1 MSGSAVAG
9 GSPGAFVAFDCETSG
24 LDAAA
29 DSLLQLAAVRVAGGQ
44 VEDEFCTL
52 VRYTAPLAVGV
63 ARLTGLDPAALA
75 VAPPLA
81 EAVEGFRAF
90 AGDLPL
96 VAHNA
101 AFDVAFLQAALKRC
115 GLPAWAGT
123 AYDTYALARLLAPL
137 QPSFRLGDLAA
148 RYGLE
153 LSQAH
158 DALHDARATGLLFAA
173 LRDALGRVPT
183 PLLATLEF
191 LQRPAADPTWSLLAE
206 TLAARGGGLRQTVL
220 AAALTGRGGGGGGAG
235 AAGGGRGGAHGV
247 AVDEASPGGVSA
259 AGVSADGASG
269 GGVSA
274 DGASGGGVPAGGVS
288 AAGASG
294 GGVPGGGVPG
304 GGMSGAGVH
313 GADVHGAG
321 VPAQATPAGGVPAN
335 AASMAAA
342 HSPGARLPA
351 AAAALPLDRFDPD
364 ALEAMLAPGGPVA
377 EVLPD
382 FEPRQVQVEM
392 LRRVARALAS
402 GRHLLVEAG
411 TGTGKSL
418 AYLLPAVAWARAHEV
433 PVVVA
438 THTINLQEQLFDK
451 DIPLLARAIGGPVRA
466 ALLKGR
472 GHYLCLK
479 TWSEALEQPPAPEAS
494 PLLARVAAW
503 LAETVTG
510 DRGELDLFGEDEERW
525 HALSTD
531 AVACAGRRC
540 PWYGQCFFF
549 QARAR
554 ADTAE
559 VVVVNH
565 ALLLTDLKS
574 GSRILPEHRHVVVD
588 EAHHLDEEASIHLG
602 ETLSERRCL
611 EFLGGLDRGRG
622 PLASAR
628 QTLQIAGGLA
638 DDGPRADAL
647 RRLAPMQAQVA
658 AAIAAASEAFTQWR
672 QWARPRVGRG
682 GGGWVTV
689 RMEPRQAGDPWS
701 AVLEAGNALRLHLS
715 DLQRGLA
722 ALARDVED
730 DSAEIA
736 AELVESAARA
746 GEYAASLQLFL
757 TGQDGW
763 VTWLEAPAR
772 RGGSLGGLQL
782 RAAPVEPGP
791 LLADSLFG
799 ARDTVVMTSATLAVA
814 GSFQYVA
821 GRLGLLQDRERY
833 DAVALAS
840 PFDFKDQA
848 LLAIVDDLPD
858 PREQDPFTRGLTGF
872 LRQLLTATGGRGLVL
887 FTSNRMLRAVY
898 GELKPALEAT
908 GIAVLGQGLD
918 GSRGR
923 LAAALREG
931 GATVVLGAASFWEG
945 VDVPGEALSCVV
957 VAQLPFWAPD
967 IPLVQ
972 ARSEAVAAAGGSAFR
987 DLALP
992 QAALRFKQG
1001 FGRLIR
1007 TGSDRGVAV
1016 VCDRRL
1022 ATSEYGRVFV
1032 SSLPGPRVL
1041 RGGQEAVLERVRGF
1055 LG

>member
-1 MSGSAVAG
+1 MSGPGGSGAG
-9 GSPGAFVAFDCETSG
+9 GSAFGGAGAFVAFDCETSG
-24 LDAAA
+24 LDAAN
-29 DSLLQLAAVRVAGGQ
+29 DSLLQLAAARIVGGQ
-44 VEDEFCTL
+44 VEDEFATL
-52 VRYTAPLAVGV
+52 VRYTAPLPVGV
-63 ARLTGLDPAALA
+63 ARLTGLDPAELA

-81 EAVEGFRAF
+81 EAAAGFRAF
-90 AGDLPL
+90 AGELPL

-101 AFDVAFLQAALKRC
+101 PFDVAFLQAALKKC
-115 GLPAWAGT
+115 GLPAWDGT

-137 QPSFRLGDLAA
+137 QPSFRLGELAA

-158 DALHDARATGLLFAA
+158 DALHDARATGLLFVA
-173 LRDALGRVPT
+173 LVEALGRMST

-191 LQRPAADPTWSLLAE
+191 LQRPAGDATWSLLAE
-206 TLAARGGGLRQTVL
+206 TLAARGGGGLRQTVL
-220 AAALTGRGGGGGGAG
+220 AAALTGRGRPNGSGGGGAG
-235 AAGGGRGGAHGV
+235 APPSDGFT
-247 AVDEASPGGVSA
+247 AVRDR
-259 AGVSADGASG
+259 
-269 GGVSA
+269 
-274 DGASGGGVPAGGVS
+274 PAL
-288 AAGASG
+288 
-294 GGVPGGGVPG
+294 
-304 GGMSGAGVH
+304 
-313 GADVHGAG
+313 DF
-321 VPAQATPAGGVPAN
+321 
-335 AASMAAA
+335 
-342 HSPGARLPA
+342 
-351 AAAALPLDRFDPD
+351 DRFEPD

-382 FEPRQVQVEM
+382 FEPRQVQVRM
-392 LRRVARALAS
+392 LRAVARALAS

-418 AYLLPAVAWARAHEV
+418 AYLLPALAWARAHEV

-438 THTINLQEQLFDK
+438 THTINLQEQLFEK
-451 DIPLLARAIGGPVRA
+451 DIPLLARAVGSPVRA
-466 ALLKGR
+466 ALMKGR

-479 TWSEALEQPPAPEAS
+479 TWSETLEEPPAVDEA
-494 PLLARVAAW
+494 PLLARIAAW

-525 HALSTD
+525 YALSTD
-531 AVACAGRRC
+531 AVACTGRRC

-554 ADTAE
+554 ADVAE

-574 GSRILPEHRHVVVD
+574 GGRILPEHRHVVVD

-602 ETLSERRCL
+602 ETLSERRCM
-611 EFLGGLDRGRG
+611 EFLGSLDRTRG
-622 PLASAR
+622 PLGAAR
-628 QTLQIAGGLA
+628 QTLRIAGGLA
-638 DDGPRADAL
+638 DDGPRADGL
-647 RRLAPMQAQVA
+647 RRLGQMQSQVA
-658 AAIAAASEAFTQWR
+658 AALAAASEAFTQWR
-672 QWARPRVGRG
+672 QWARPRVGWG
-682 GGGWVTV
+682 SGGWATV
-689 RMEPRQAGDPWS
+689 RIEPRQGEGGWP
-701 AVLEAGNALRLHLS
+701 AVAEAGGNLRLLLS
-715 DLQRGLA
+715 ELQR
-722 ALARDVED
+722 ALSALGRDVEED
-730 DSAEIA
+730 DGQVA
-736 AELVESAARA
+736 AELAESAGRA
-746 GEYAASLQLFL
+746 GELAAGVQLFL

-763 VTWLEAPAR
+763 VTWLEAPVR
-772 RGGSLGGLQL
+772 RGGSLGALQL

-791 LLADSLFG
+791 LLADNLFG

-821 GRLGLLQDRERY
+821 GRLGLLLDRDRY

-848 LLAIVDDLPD
+848 LLAIVNDLPD
-858 PREQDPFTRGLTGF
+858 VREPDSFARGLTDF
-872 LRQLLTATGGRGLVL
+872 LRRLLTATGGRGLVL
-887 FTSNRMLRAVY
+887 FTSNRMLRSVY
-898 GELKPALEAT
+898 GALKPALEAA
-908 GIAVLGQGLD
+908 GISVLGQGLD

-1007 TGSDRGVAV
+1007 SGSDRGVAV

-1022 ATSEYGRVFV
+1022 ATSDYGKVFI
-1032 SSLPGPRVL
+1032 SSLPGPRVFP
-1041 RGGQEAVLERVRGF
+1041 GGQEAVLERVRGF
-1055 LG
+1055 FGVARPE